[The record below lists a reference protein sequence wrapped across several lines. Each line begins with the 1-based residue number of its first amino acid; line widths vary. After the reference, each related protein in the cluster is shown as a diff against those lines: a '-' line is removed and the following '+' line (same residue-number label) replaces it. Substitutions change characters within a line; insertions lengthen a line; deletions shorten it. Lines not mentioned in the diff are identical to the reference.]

1 MVYTHTKRKQPKVKT
16 SLMRH
21 PVPTFALLL
30 LLNHE
35 ESLLN
40 HEESDTCQVFAYV
53 GVICV
58 KCDVID
64 HNP

>member
-1 MVYTHTKRKQPKVKT
+1 MATMVYTHTKRKQPKVKT

-53 GVICV
+53 QCR
-58 KCDVID
+58 CDMCEM
-64 HNP
+64 